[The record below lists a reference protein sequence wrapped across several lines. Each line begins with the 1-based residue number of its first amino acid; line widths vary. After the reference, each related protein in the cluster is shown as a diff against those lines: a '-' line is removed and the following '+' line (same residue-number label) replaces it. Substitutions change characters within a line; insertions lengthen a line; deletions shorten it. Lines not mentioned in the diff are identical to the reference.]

1 MTTSWWLPDTVHLQ
15 PNVAG
20 AQSLCGS
27 CQMIFYGLRRFLIS
41 SPLLFSSEMM
51 MEIGEEA
58 KKSWNY
64 DDLIRK
70 VRNNEGFLMR
80 NFPPHPMRAS
90 HSPFA
95 TVNWSE
101 LLCFYC
107 AVPYI
112 IHQRSLWSEKKKL
125 NEEEEE
131 GKNRANWKRNPSSAG
146 GQKERL

>member
-1 MTTSWWLPDTVHLQ
+1 
-15 PNVAG
+15 
-20 AQSLCGS
+20 
-27 CQMIFYGLRRFLIS
+27 
-41 SPLLFSSEMM
+41 
-51 MEIGEEA
+51 
-58 KKSWNY
+58 
-64 DDLIRK
+64 
-70 VRNNEGFLMR
+70 MR

-131 GKNRANWKRNPSSAG
+131 GKTERIEKGILHRQAG
-146 GQKERL
+146 RRKDFS